1 MSRTSG
7 GRTMSGV
14 SSSGSGDVTLK
25 GANAFTGTNTFNIN
39 RPTTTLTTDPAT
51 NEFITKGD
59 GDQIFT
65 GKVLQFK
72 YFQTGE
78 RAGQSGSTQPQL
90 VVSRGVPN
98 PGPNTGLAVSP
109 ASNGNPDAFGGLVT
123 IMNPTMTLKSTTSKI
138 IIDVSITGEWQE
150 GDDAR
155 FKQIILVRNNLDR
168 TGTGTTTE
176 INLTEHT
183 ILYGAQGFENRMPT
197 MAATITNSGG
207 AAQFLDGY
215 NFRFIDERQVNSGE
229 TALGKEQVSYQPILT
244 NGLSVEGRF
253 LLNATHSSSND
264 ITRQSG
270 CSTMTLTEVE
280 I

>member
-14 SSSGSGDVTLK
+14 SGGGSDVTLK

-39 RPTTTLTTDPAT
+39 RPTTTLTTTPASQ
-51 NEFITKGD
+51 EFITKGD
-59 GDQIFT
+59 GDIAYA

-78 RAGQSGSTQPQL
+78 RAGQSGSTQPQI
-90 VVSRGVPN
+90 VVSEGVPN
-98 PGPNTGLAVSP
+98 PGPTVGLPVSP
-109 ASNGNPDAFGGLVT
+109 ASNGDPDAFGGLLET
-123 IMNPTMTLKSTTSKI
+123 MNPTMTLKSTTSKI
-138 IIDVSITGEWQE
+138 IIDVSIVGEWQE

-168 TGTGTTTE
+168 TGSGTTLQQ
-176 INLTEHT
+176 NLTEHT
-183 ILYGAQGFENRMPT
+183 ILYGAVNFENRMPT

-207 AAQFLDGY
+207 SAQFLDGY

-229 TALGKEQVSYQPILT
+229 AALGAEQVSYQPILT
-244 NGLSVEGRF
+244 NGLPILGRF
-253 LLNATHSSSND
+253 LLNATHSSGND